1 LWNAVKLSLAHLW
14 TAFLCFLPAIGLGFW
29 QMLMRSPLP
38 APVDDPNIYYASVT
52 AHGSIMAYVFPTF
65 FAMGFGYA
73 IAVSALGRPLQGEKW
88 AWVGYALSLIGTV
101 MALVPVAAGRAS
113 VLYTFYPPLV
123 GSPWYYLG
131 VGAGHHR
138 ILFLDRS

>member
-1 LWNAVKLSLAHLW
+1 
-14 TAFLCFLPAIGLGFW
+14 
-29 QMLMRSPLP
+29 MLMRSPLP
-38 APVDDPNIYYASVT
+38 VPVDDPNTYYASVT

-73 IAVSALGRPLQGEKW
+73 IATSALGRPLQGEKW

-113 VLYTFYPPLV
+113 VLYTFYPPLL
-123 GSPWYYLG
+123 GSP
-131 VGAGHHR
+131 
-138 ILFLDRS
+138 